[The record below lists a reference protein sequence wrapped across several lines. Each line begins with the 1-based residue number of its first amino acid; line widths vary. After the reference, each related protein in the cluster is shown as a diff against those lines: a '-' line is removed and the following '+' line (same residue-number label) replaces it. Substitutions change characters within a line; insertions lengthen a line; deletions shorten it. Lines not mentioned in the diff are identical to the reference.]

1 MLGMLII
8 MRTAPLTA
16 QGQAPPLV
24 ISARLRY
31 GSCIARLRT
40 VLHSMHSTLC
50 IAPRAWQKSRAMRYS
65 RTEQMI
71 RA

>member
-1 MLGMLII
+1 MLGMPVI
-8 MRTAPLTA
+8 MRTAPLIA

-40 VLHSMHSTLC
+40 VLHSMHSMLGH
-50 IAPRAWQKSRAMRYS
+50 APHAWQKSRAMLYS